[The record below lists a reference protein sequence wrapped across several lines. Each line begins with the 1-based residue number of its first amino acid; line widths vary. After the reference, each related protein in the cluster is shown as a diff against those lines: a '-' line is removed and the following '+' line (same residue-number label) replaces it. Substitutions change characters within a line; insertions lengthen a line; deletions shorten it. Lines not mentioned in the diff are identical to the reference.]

1 MKQNSSAEV
10 ASPVGGECVL
20 IHSWILTNHDSLMI
34 PSATATPVSNHTSR
48 LTRLENEFR
57 NIKIIYF
64 QILVLL

>member
-1 MKQNSSAEV
+1 
-10 ASPVGGECVL
+10 
-20 IHSWILTNHDSLMI
+20 MI
-34 PSATATPVSNHTSR
+34 PSATATPVSNHMSR